1 MAWPFLVNQKFQ
13 WESWDMLMILTLT
26 YNNLGN
32 INKNS
37 NVDDDS
43 MMITWLLVGW
53 NSASSTHRVASLYF
67 SDPHNSWVNFNPL
80 KSVDP
85 CTKKKRGNVLIPLVI
100 PLVITPICA
109 RSKAFEA
116 PPRLYR
122 AWNLWLPPR
131 CYRHPGALWSDSSW
145 WSCESGRWSDGSLKD
160 HFHNSSNNL
169 TIQ

>member
-1 MAWPFLVNQKFQ
+1 MATCWVK
-13 WESWDMLMILTLT
+13 
-26 YNNLGN
+26 LG
-32 INKNS
+32 
-37 NVDDDS
+37 
-43 MMITWLLVGW
+43 LLDVTSPGDIPVW
-53 NSASSTHRVASLYF
+53 VASLYF

-122 AWNLWLPPR
+122 A
-131 CYRHPGALWSDSSW
+131 
-145 WSCESGRWSDGSLKD
+145 
-160 HFHNSSNNL
+160 
-169 TIQ
+169 